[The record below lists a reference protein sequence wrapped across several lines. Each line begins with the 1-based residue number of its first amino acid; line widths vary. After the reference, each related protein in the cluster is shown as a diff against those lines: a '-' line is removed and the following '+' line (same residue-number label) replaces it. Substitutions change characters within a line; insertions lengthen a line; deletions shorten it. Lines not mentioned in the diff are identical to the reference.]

1 MAVVVQKMVPS
12 DCAGV
17 LFTCHPASNNP
28 GEMLVTSN
36 YGLGESVV
44 SGQADPDTIIL
55 KRTWDGKISYHSQ
68 QVGGKNCSI
77 VANEDSAGTKTVNL
91 SKEMV
96 ENVSISKTQARQLGR
111 IGVMLEEAFGGPR
124 DIEWA
129 FYKVGNTDFCKK
141 GVF

>member
-28 GEMLVTSN
+28 GEILITSN

-44 SGQADPDTIIL
+44 SGQADPDTIVL
-55 KRTWDGKISYHSQ
+55 KRTWDGKITFHSQ
-68 QVGGKNCSI
+68 DLGAKSCSVVADENGSGIKTIKVDEGMTKN
-77 VANEDSAGTKTVNL
+77 A
-91 SKEMV
+91 
-96 ENVSISKTQARQLGR
+96 SISNTQARQLGR
-111 IGVMLEEAFGGPR
+111 VGVLIEKAFGGPR

-129 FYKVGNTDFCKK
+129 FYKVCFGKSSA
-141 GVF
+141 VFS